1 MPTSVDAHE
10 LLGAPYFLKVYGL
23 SGPEVRGH
31 ALTCPVC
38 LLKVHQLQLGPQGCD
53 LVNVNY
59 EYEEQNVC
67 AHHQT
72 GHRRIDREAADFSGR
87 ARRQPGYHPNEQEF
101 SKHYSVREPTALP
114 KALVDAKPDQ
124 LEPQADQQYG
134 SDGSKKN
141 HASRED

>member
-1 MPTSVDAHE
+1 MADANGALNAVKKWGSSVAEGTGHF
-10 LLGAPYFLKVYGL
+10 GLK
-23 SGPEVRGH
+23 
-31 ALTCPVC
+31 
-38 LLKVHQLQLGPQGCD
+38 CD

-72 GHRRIDREAADFSGR
+72 GHRRIDGEAADFSGR
-87 ARRQPGYHPNEQEF
+87 AGYQPGNHPNEQEF

-114 KALVDAKPDQ
+114 NALVDAKPDE
-124 LEPQADQQYG
+124 LEPEADQQHG